1 MKRTPVL
8 SIASEVYPLIKT
20 GGLADVAGALPAA
33 LKTEGFAV
41 HTLVPGYPPIIDAL
55 RRAETVHAFEDLFG
69 GPGRLLSARSKG
81 LDLFI
86 LDAPHLFDRPGN
98 PYLDATGTDWPDNVF
113 RFAALGRVGA
123 DLGRGL
129 LSGYTPAIVHC
140 HDWQSGLAPAYL
152 TYQEGGRPGTVMTV
166 HNIAFQGLFPAALLA
181 RLGFPP
187 QAFSLDGIEYHGHIG
202 FLKAGLRLADR
213 ITTVSPTYASEICSP
228 EFGMGFEGLLRGRA
242 DVLRGILNG
251 IDTDV
256 WNPEADPLIPAR
268 YSADALAPRA
278 QNKQA
283 LQKRLG
289 LAEDPDALLFGI
301 ISRLSWQKGLDLLL
315 TTLPV
320 LLSEGAQLAILGA
333 GDPGLEQAFTRTAAD
348 HPGRIGC
355 FIGYD
360 EGLAHLIQAGSDA
373 LLVPSRF
380 EPCGLTQL
388 CALRYGSVP
397 VVARVGGLADTVIDA
412 NPVGLA
418 AGTSTGVQFSPVNET
433 MLESAI
439 RRAARL
445 YRDRSR
451 WLQIQANG
459 MSTDVSWHAPA
470 REYAALY
477 GELLPARRSS
487 KQA

>member
-1 MKRTPVL
+1 MKRTAVL

-33 LKTEGFAV
+33 LKGQGFAL
-41 HTLVPGYPPIIDAL
+41 HTLVPGYPAITNRL
-55 RRAETVHAFEDLFG
+55 RRAQTAHVFEDLFG
-69 GPGRLLSARSKG
+69 GPARLLSTRLEG

-98 PYLDATGTDWPDNVF
+98 PYLDPMGADWPDNAF

-123 DLGRGL
+123 ELGRGL
-129 LSGYTPAIVHC
+129 LSAYMPAILHC

-152 TYQEGGRPGTVMTV
+152 TYEEGGRPGTVMTV

-202 FLKAGLRLADR
+202 FLKAGLRLSDR

-251 IDTDV
+251 IDTKV
-256 WNPEADPLIPAR
+256 WNPEVDPLIPAR
-268 YSADALAPRA
+268 YSADDVSPRA

-283 LQKRLG
+283 LQKRLN

-320 LLSEGAQLAILGA
+320 LLGEGAQLAMLGA
-333 GDPGLEQAFTRTAAD
+333 GDPQLEQVFTRAAAD

-360 EGLAHLIQAGSDA
+360 EELAHLIQASCDG

-388 CALRYGSVP
+388 CALRYGTVP
-397 VVARVGGLADTVIDA
+397 VVARVGGLADTVIDT
-412 NPVGLA
+412 NPVALA
-418 AGTSTGVQFSPVNET
+418 AGTSTGLQFSPVNET

-439 RRAARL
+439 RRTARL
-445 YRDRSR
+445 YRDRAR
-451 WLQIQANG
+451 WPRIQANG
-459 MSTDVSWHAPA
+459 MATDVSWSAPA

-477 GELLPARRSS
+477 RELLPARPSAR
-487 KQA
+487 QA